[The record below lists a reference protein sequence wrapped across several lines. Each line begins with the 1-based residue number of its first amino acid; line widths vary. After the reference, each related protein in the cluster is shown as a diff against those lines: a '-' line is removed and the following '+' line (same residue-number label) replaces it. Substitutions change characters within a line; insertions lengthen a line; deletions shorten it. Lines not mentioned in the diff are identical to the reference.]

1 MWFKNIFHRRNDNV
15 SSQEEPLFDERFLR
29 RLERLSLQ
37 AQRTLR
43 GHPARGE
50 HLSRHLLPSSIF
62 SDHRPYAHGDD
73 LRHVDWNAY
82 ARHNTMLIKLGEAE
96 QDVDVHLL
104 LDVSRSMAWGKPPKL
119 RVVQQLAGAL
129 GYLSLAHSDRVFVAP
144 FGESTVKPFGP
155 AQGKGRVME
164 MLRYIETITTQQQTS
179 LHTVLD
185 QYGRG
190 NQRGGL
196 LVLCSDLLSEQSLG
210 EGLARLVPPRWQVLI
225 LHVIDRQEVE
235 PAFDGSLEL
244 MDSETG
250 RRLPVTF
257 EPAIVN
263 AYRQNV
269 ADWMERMALVSARR
283 GAAYARVFTDM
294 PLEHKVVPYLRTRRW
309 LV

>member
-1 MWFKNIFHRRNDNV
+1 
-15 SSQEEPLFDERFLR
+15 
-29 RLERLSLQ
+29 
-37 AQRTLR
+37 
-43 GHPARGE
+43 
-50 HLSRHLLPSSIF
+50 
-62 SDHRPYAHGDD
+62 
-73 LRHVDWNAY
+73 
-82 ARHNTMLIKLGEAE
+82 
-96 QDVDVHLL
+96 
-104 LDVSRSMAWGKPPKL
+104 
-119 RVVQQLAGAL
+119 
-129 GYLSLAHSDRVFVAP
+129 
-144 FGESTVKPFGP
+144 
-155 AQGKGRVME
+155 ME